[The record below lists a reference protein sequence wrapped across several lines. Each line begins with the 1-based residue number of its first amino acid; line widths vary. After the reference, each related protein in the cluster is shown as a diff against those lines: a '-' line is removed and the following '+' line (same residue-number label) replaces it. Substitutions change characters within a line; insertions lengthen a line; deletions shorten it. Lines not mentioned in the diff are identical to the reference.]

1 MALPAST
8 RKSGQKTAMW
18 ELGKQLGTD
27 DARAVGQRLFLP
39 EPGGAVRAHEPAS
52 LVGVITVSPYW
63 YIRGVTPR
71 CRIRR
76 W

>member
-1 MALPAST
+1 L
-8 RKSGQKTAMW
+8 Q
-18 ELGKQLGTD
+18 
-27 DARAVGQRLFLP
+27 F
-39 EPGGAVRAHEPAS
+39 HEPAS
-52 LVGVITVSPYW
+52 LVVVITVSPYW